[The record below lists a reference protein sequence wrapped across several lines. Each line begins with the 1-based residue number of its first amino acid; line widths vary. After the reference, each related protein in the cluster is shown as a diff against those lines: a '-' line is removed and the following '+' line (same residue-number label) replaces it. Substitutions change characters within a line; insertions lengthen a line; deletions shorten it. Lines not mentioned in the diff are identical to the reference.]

1 MEKARQAVSGFV
13 SKDGHHNTTVHEDI
27 NKAVTEEQ
35 VRPHRH
41 EEITTAV
48 DKEVHQDHHHTTI
61 QPIKD
66 QQTLPEKH
74 HHNVVPIAH
83 KNFNHED
90 TKETKH
96 TLEREQAKFKDSSVT
111 HDTTHT
117 STAAPVVTSERVHH
131 HVHEHIQPVIQ
142 RDVIQPHVVHTT
154 VPIHETHHAKPVH
167 HSATTL
173 PAKTLEE
180 FNREKGGLD
189 GHGNHKVGEFD
200 GCPDKIDKGF
210 AKSEHAGVA
219 GTHSHTHAS
228 TGSHGHNT
236 KSTTHG
242 SDSLAAAQSANAHH
256 TVGDDSKYVSTAQA
270 IRHGTHPTG
279 AQNDPAYT
287 TGTTAHGASSLN
299 NAEPRFGSTT
309 TSTAHHDATGK
320 KVSLVDKLN
329 PFKDADG
336 DGKKGIMS

>member
-1 MEKARQAVSGFV
+1 MEKAKQAVSGFV
-13 SKDGHHNTTVHEDI
+13 SKDGHHKTTVHEDV
-27 NKAVTEEQ
+27 NSAVTEEQ
-35 VRPHRH
+35 IRPHRH

-74 HHNVVPIAH
+74 IHNAVPVTH
-83 KNFNHED
+83 KTFNHED
-90 TKETKH
+90 SKETKH
-96 TLEREQAKFKDSSVT
+96 TLEREQAKFKDTSVT

-117 STAAPVVTSERVHH
+117 TSAAPVVAGERVHH

-167 HSATTL
+167 HAATTL
-173 PAKTLEE
+173 PAKTLDE
-180 FNREKGGLD
+180 FNREKGGID
-189 GHGNHKVGEFD
+189 GHGHHKVGEFD
-200 GCPDKIDKGF
+200 GCPDKLDKGF

-219 GTHSHTHAS
+219 GTHGH
-228 TGSHGHNT
+228 SHGH
-236 KSTTHG
+236 SHG
-242 SDSLAAAQSANAHH
+242 TGAGVSAGHH
-256 TVGDDSKYVSTAQA
+256 TVGDDSKPVSTVKG
-270 IRHGTHPTG
+270 ILHGTHPTG
-279 AQNDPAYT
+279 VQNT
-287 TGTTAHGASSLN
+287 TGTAASGATSLN
-299 NAEPRFGSTT
+299 KTDPHFGSTT
-309 TSTAHHDATGK
+309 HHPDALDASGK